1 MQRLKKR
8 KLGGEKLAC
17 GLLPCMACDE
27 GGCSAST
34 HTKRHHTKKLIT
46 VGGSYMSETDAEAK
60 LACLPEQL
68 LLLSCGW
75 LIDAWIDAIGI

>member
-1 MQRLKKR
+1 MGAVALHGLYMPSRL
-8 KLGGEKLAC
+8 GER
-17 GLLPCMACDE
+17 LLACDE

-34 HTKRHHTKKLIT
+34 HTKIHHTPKLIAI
-46 VGGSYMSETDAEAK
+46 GGSYMSEVDAEAK

-75 LIDAWIDAIGI
+75 MIDAWIDAIGI